1 MRLRLPVCTVEEM
14 NSGEWSFNHFTMSS
28 YSRGKI
34 DRLNCSY
41 VPYREAGSSETF
53 GKISV
58 SYY

>member
-1 MRLRLPVCTVEEM
+1 M
-14 NSGEWSFNHFTMSS
+14 NSGECSFNHLTMSS

-41 VPYREAGSSETF
+41 FSYREAGSSETF
-53 GKISV
+53 GKIIA